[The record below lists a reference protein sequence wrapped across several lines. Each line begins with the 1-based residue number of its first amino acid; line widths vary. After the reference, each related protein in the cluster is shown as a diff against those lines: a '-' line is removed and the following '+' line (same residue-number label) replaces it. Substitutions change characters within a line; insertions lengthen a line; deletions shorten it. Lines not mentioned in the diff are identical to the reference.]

1 MSAHPLDAHDRR
13 YSEWD
18 TMSKT
23 YEGTVG
29 RFTRPVVQEL
39 VQWVDSILPLS
50 ASGTKALDNGC
61 GTGSLS
67 SMLKRMYPD
76 VPVLATDCSSGMI
89 DKIETRAKEEG
100 WRDFE
105 ARVLDARDLNTIS
118 DKSITHVF
126 SSFMIC
132 LAPDPD
138 VIAKEMFRVLDAGIL
153 GLAVWGE
160 PNFSYWQGPWT
171 EACLELD
178 SRYQKHAFMHEE
190 WTHPEMV
197 KKGLMAANF
206 KDVEIRAK
214 EEIWR
219 WESVDA
225 AAHYFFN
232 GHNPMN
238 EELHRWWQ
246 GLGRSLDEVRP
257 VFGRK
262 LREAFGREDGSLQG
276 PVFICLAIARK

>member
-1 MSAHPLDAHDRR
+1 MSTNLLDAHGRR
-13 YSEWD
+13 YNEWD
-18 TMSKT
+18 TMSKM
-23 YEGTVG
+23 YESTVG
-29 RFTRPVVQEL
+29 RFTGPMVQEL
-39 VQWVDSILPLS
+39 VQWADSILPLS

-67 SMLKRMYPD
+67 GVLKRDYPD
-76 VPVLATDCSSGMI
+76 VALLATDCSSGMI
-89 DKIETRAKEEG
+89 DKVRKRAAEEG
-100 WRDFE
+100 WRAFE
-105 ARVLDARDLNTIS
+105 ARVQDARDLNTIS
-118 DKSITHVF
+118 DESITHVF

-138 VIAKEMFRVLDAGIL
+138 VIAKEMFRVLDAGII

-160 PNFSYWQGPWT
+160 PNFSFWHRPWT

-178 SRYQKHAFMHEE
+178 PRYQNHKFMHEE

-197 KKGLMAANF
+197 KKGLIAANF
-206 KDVEIRAK
+206 KDVEIRTK
-214 EEIWR
+214 EELWP
-219 WESVDA
+219 WENVDA
-225 AAHYFFN
+225 AMHYFFD

-246 GLGRSLDEVRP
+246 DLGRSLDEVKP

-262 LREAFGREDGSLQG
+262 LREAFGREDGSLEG
-276 PVFICLAIARK
+276 PLFICLAIARK